1 MATIAAKR
9 FSVKTDGSVFKR
21 LGCGSQNN
29 IARNQ
34 VKEAFNRIGCENRQN
49 IATSYPVKP
58 VICKYWLEGRCVRN
72 PCRFLHP
79 DLPKSDTTKSKHS
92 WKNPNTFK
100 SRNSP
105 PVEKPQQ
112 KVMKNNENPEHYQIA
127 SKTLKK
133 VLTSNANVS
142 QSKSTDKTKDCIKVE
157 KSEVNVTGQ
166 SKVIGKTVNCPNGE
180 KCEKLQSWFCGSGLS
195 MLAQLEG
202 HTKGVTGIVYP
213 SGFNKLFCGSK
224 DKSLRVW
231 DCNSGKCDNVLN
243 FDDECGTLVK
253 EGSWMFAGLRDKI
266 MAWNLEAQS
275 EVIIRGNG
283 GQVNAITMSEDT
295 LFAGMEDGTILS
307 WKSTS
312 ETSFCEEPTSLK
324 GHTRSVLSLVVG
336 AGMLFSGSSDH
347 SIRVW
352 SLDSLECRHVLNGH
366 TGDVTA
372 VICWDR
378 YLFSGSLD
386 KTIKVWGAT
395 EDGNIEQVYKHDVD
409 NGVLA
414 FCGMHDAEKKPMLL
428 CLCKD
433 SGVHIYDLPSFVE
446 RGRIYS
452 RQDIQAIQVGPE
464 GLFFTGDAAGMVTV
478 WKPNGEPVA
487 RNAGVFNENDGVLEY
502 TKISYCLSS
511 SDSNR
516 GDVSIRDPLV
526 YCDSAY
532 VKGFMFED
540 L

>member
-9 FSVKTDGSVFKR
+9 FSARTDESVFKR
-21 LGCGSQNN
+21 CGSQNN
-29 IARNQ
+29 FARNQ
-34 VKEAFNRIGCENRQN
+34 VKEVFNRLGCENQQN
-49 IATSYPVKP
+49 TATSYPAKP
-58 VICKYWLEGRCVRN
+58 VVCKYWLEGRCVRN

-79 DLPKSDTTKSKHS
+79 DLPKPDIVKSKHS

-100 SRNSP
+100 SRTSP

-112 KVMKNNENPEHYQIA
+112 KVMKNNENREHYQIA

-133 VLTSNANVS
+133 VLTSNTNVNVS
-142 QSKSTDKTKDCIKVE
+142 QSKSTDKSKDCTKVE
-157 KSEVNVTGQ
+157 KSEVNIAGQ
-166 SKVIGKTVNCPNGE
+166 SNVIRNAVNSTIGE
-180 KCEKLQSWFCGSGLS
+180 KRENLQSWFCGSGLS
-195 MLAQLEG
+195 VLAQLEG

-243 FDDECGTLVK
+243 FDDECGTVVQ

-266 MAWNLEAQS
+266 KAWNFETQS

-324 GHTRSVLSLVVG
+324 GHTGSVLSLVVG
-336 AGMLFSGSSDH
+336 AGTLFSGSSDH
-347 SIRVW
+347 SIRAW
-352 SLDSLECRHVLNGH
+352 SLDSLECKHVFNGH
-366 TGDVTA
+366 KGDVTA

-378 YLFSGSLD
+378 YLISGSLD

-446 RGRIYS
+446 RGRIFS
-452 RQDIQAIQVGPE
+452 RLDIQAIQVGPE

-478 WKPNGEPVA
+478 WKPNGEPVS
-487 RNAGVFNENDGVLEY
+487 
-502 TKISYCLSS
+502 KSC
-511 SDSNR
+511 
-516 GDVSIRDPLV
+516 
-526 YCDSAY
+526 
-532 VKGFMFED
+532 
-540 L
+540 